1 MNKCAKKKAS
11 TYQNDFCK
19 VEFWFDL
26 RCNQILILKLHAD
39 DRDIYWIILQLQVTA
54 IDEGI
59 PALSDQTV
67 VTVNVII
74 DDTLRFVQL
83 QPYVAQISENHLV
96 DSEVVTVSATPT
108 VSLWCSVNL
117 ILKRHPQTIIIL
129 YWRLNDERLFMYTL

>member
-1 MNKCAKKKAS
+1 MNTCAKKKAS

-39 DRDIYWIILQLQVTA
+39 DRDIYRIILQLQVTA

-59 PALSDQTV
+59 PALSGQAV
-67 VTVNVII
+67 VTVNITI

-117 ILKRHPQTIIIL
+117 ILKCHPQPIFIL
-129 YWRLNDERLFMYTL
+129 YWRLNDKRLFLYTL

>member
-1 MNKCAKKKAS
+1 M
-11 TYQNDFCK
+11 F
-19 VEFWFDL
+19 
-26 RCNQILILKLHAD
+26 AD
-39 DRDIYWIILQLQVTA
+39 DRDIYLIILQLLVTA

-108 VSLWCSVNL
+108 VSL
-117 ILKRHPQTIIIL
+117 
-129 YWRLNDERLFMYTL
+129 